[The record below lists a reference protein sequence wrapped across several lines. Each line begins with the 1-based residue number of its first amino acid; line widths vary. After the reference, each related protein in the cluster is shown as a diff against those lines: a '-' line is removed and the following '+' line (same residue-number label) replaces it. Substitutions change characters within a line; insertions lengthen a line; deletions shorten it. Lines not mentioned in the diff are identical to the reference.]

1 MHPRTLIR
9 IAASALLVAGV
20 HVQAQAEK
28 SPRPDRAEKTSKVAP
43 EKPEKGDRAEKP
55 EKTRPA
61 KLEIS
66 PAKTTLRLGEGHQ
79 FRAQL
84 KGREG
89 RVEWFVE
96 GPSGS
101 NITPTGFFQAP
112 TEAVTPATIRLTATV
127 EGAPPLKAEALVFLE
142 AVSVAVKPNTVQLPT
157 AHTYQFKAE
166 VKGTADQRV
175 RWVVDGG
182 LDAGRISES
191 GLYTSPTRF
200 LTPGTVT
207 VRAVSMA
214 DPSKSATTTVRIGAV
229 AIKLK
234 PTQATLRHGGSQRF
248 DAKVLGSPNT
258 AVLWKVL
265 GENMGEVS
273 PSGVYT
279 TPPSMTTPTVVT
291 VVASCA
297 ADPTKTAS
305 ARIRILP
312 VTISSGGKKKKGN
325 KRASFVNLAGRAVRS
340 AVRRVTRLYIPF
352 NPLDVIVQGPLFRG
366 KSGKQYVPLGGGV
379 PLAAMVANSSNDR
392 VNWEIEGQQIGEVSP
407 DGYYQAPETLTTPQ
421 VVQIRATSQAD
432 PSKSVLYT
440 LHIPPI
446 VVRTQ
451 EETQNC
457 LLDGALQLKARVEN
471 SENDRLLWSVEGGEK
486 FGTVSETGLYHPPA
500 VLSTP
505 SVVRIRA
512 AAAADPSKYATI
524 QIEIPEVRLEV
535 SPEETGVRPGE
546 VVRLKAKVK
555 GCLGNG
561 EVTWAVT
568 PAIGTITPDG
578 VYRAP
583 EDGGQQVVQVS
594 ATLKADPTKVAICT
608 LKIRGN

>member
-1 MHPRTLIR
+1 MFPRTLLP
-9 IAASALLVAGV
+9 IAASALLVAVG

-28 SPRPDRAEKTSKVAP
+28 SPRPDRAEMASEAAP
-43 EKPEKGDRAEKP
+43 DQDKKAGKPRKA
-55 EKTRPA
+55 RPA
-61 KLEIS
+61 TLEIS
-66 PAKTTLRLGEGHQ
+66 PKKATLRLGEGRQ

-84 KGREG
+84 KGSQG

-127 EGAPPLKAEALVFLE
+127 EGTPPLKAEALVFLE
-142 AVSVAVKPNTVQLPT
+142 AVSVTVKPNTVQLPT
-157 AHTYQFKAE
+157 AHTYQFKAQ

-182 LDAGRISES
+182 AEAGRISES
-191 GLYTSPTRF
+191 GLYTSPSRF

-207 VRAVSMA
+207 VRAISMA
-214 DPSKSATTTVRIGAV
+214 DSSKSSTTTVRIGAV
-229 AIKLK
+229 GIKLK

-248 DAKVLGSPNT
+248 EAKVLGSPNT
-258 AVLWKVL
+258 GVLWKVL
-265 GENMGEVS
+265 GEDMGEIS

-312 VTISSGGKKKKGN
+312 VTISSGGKKKGK
-325 KRASFVNLAGRAVRS
+325 KRGSFVNLAGRAVRS

-379 PLAAMVANSSNDR
+379 PLGAVVVNSSNDR
-392 VNWEIEGQQIGEVSP
+392 VNWEIEGQQIGEISP
-407 DGYYQAPETLTTPQ
+407 DGLYQAPESLTTPQ

-451 EETQNC
+451 EEIQNC

-486 FGTVSETGLYHPPA
+486 FGTVSETGLYHPPS

-524 QIEIPEVRLEV
+524 QVEIPEVRLEV
-535 SPEETGVRPGE
+535 SPGETDVRPGE
-546 VVRLKAKVK
+546 VVRLKTKVK

-608 LKIRGN
+608 LKLRGN